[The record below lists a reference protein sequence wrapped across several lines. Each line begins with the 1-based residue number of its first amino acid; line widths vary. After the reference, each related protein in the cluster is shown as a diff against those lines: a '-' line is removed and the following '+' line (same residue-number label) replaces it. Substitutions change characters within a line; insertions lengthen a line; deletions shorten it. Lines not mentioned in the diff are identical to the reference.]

1 MKQFWPGAC
10 ALAVLAACGDGN
22 PFTGGATAPP
32 TTAPVPGITIPS
44 NVQGN
49 VAGFTYDPTNQTL
62 TVTAL
67 ELDTDLVAGA
77 DSLNGVYTRQPALDR
92 PGYEAYRIQDTPTE
106 RHVTAYVRQIDD
118 TRAGIF
124 VTGGQFETYFGG
136 GLYSRDGDFE
146 PATGKV
152 QYGGHYVG
160 LTNIRRNP
168 PNDLDTITS
177 PTPPPA
183 ALQPGQAAEVTGI
196 ILITADFVDNTVEGG
211 VSDRVLGGTGE
222 ALESIFLESTEIA
235 ANGSFSGNVQQNL
248 INRGNY
254 GGIFGGTDSR
264 VVAGSLFVQAHM
276 GNYTNEEEHGLFVL
290 VQCGTPGASPICP

>member
-32 TTAPVPGITIPS
+32 TAPEPGISIPAT
-44 NVQGN
+44 VQGD
-49 VAGFTYDPTNQTL
+49 VASFTYDPANQTL

-67 ELDTDLVAGA
+67 ELDTDALDGP

-92 PGYEAYRIQDTPTE
+92 PGYEAYRIQDTSTE
-106 RHVTAYVRQIDD
+106 RHVIAYVRQIDD

-136 GLYSRDGDFE
+136 GLYGRDGDFE

-152 QYGGHYVG
+152 QYGGNYVG
-160 LTNIRRNP
+160 LTNIPRNP
-168 PNDLDTITS
+168 PTDLDPITS
-177 PTPPPA
+177 TTPPPD
-183 ALQPGQAAEVTGI
+183 ALLPRQSAEVTGI
-196 ILITADFVDNTVEGG
+196 ILITADFTDNSVEGG
-211 VSDRVLGGTGE
+211 VSNRVLGGTGE
-222 ALESIFLESTEIA
+222 ALESIFLQATEIE
-235 ANGSFSGNVQQNL
+235 ANGSFSGKVQQNN
-248 INRGNY
+248 IDRGDY
-254 GGIFGGTDSR
+254 GGIFGGTDSS
-264 VVAGSLFVQAHM
+264 VVAGSLFVEAHM
-276 GNYTNEEEHGLFVL
+276 SNYLNEEEHGLFVL